1 MVKSPSK
8 WSVQCSADKSS
19 HSSTGNNSAFSEAI
33 FNFQVCKL
41 KRLKRR
47 SCWYKVCQNRS
58 SRSKMI
64 IYRTEWLKNEI
75 GKRRCSPRGDGKF
88 LEKMGSLSGHGGG
101 AFRVLP
107 GAILSHVIP
116 DKTSMNSESDYIFI
130 IMIGWIFFEQ
140 YRFIMHHLR
149 LMTG

>member
-8 WSVQCSADKSS
+8 CSADKSS
-19 HSSTGNNSAFSEAI
+19 HSSMGNNSTFSQAI

-64 IYRTEWLKNEI
+64 IYRTEQKIQIQIQIPRPRYLKA
-75 GKRRCSPRGDGKF
+75 GRDSMAFVQPGPLSTRLLF
-88 LEKMGSLSGHGGG
+88 LGFRECGGW
-101 AFRVLP
+101 
-107 GAILSHVIP
+107 
-116 DKTSMNSESDYIFI
+116 NSSSASSRKSQLHCQAMFSA
-130 IMIGWIFFEQ
+130 
-140 YRFIMHHLR
+140 R
-149 LMTG
+149 